1 MDNNLQQDL
10 LKRGYKRLR
19 HLTYGG
25 DVAQDIT
32 HEAFLKLLK
41 LEADK
46 GLPSDK
52 TGLRKLWNTILRN
65 TFIDWYNKNRRSK
78 PSFSMVSFEDSDG
91 NPVDIADVYAAPEP
105 LLISARNYDKA
116 DCRHRSAGADGF
128 ARAVNRL
135 PHRQQLVFNLRHIE
149 GLSVKET
156 AFVLD
161 IAKSTVKVHDFRARA
176 ALRKSW
182 GQVKLE
188 RENDGT
194 VASMIPIE
202 ITQHV
207 CWLPATAPALALQK
221 PTRE

>member
-10 LKRGYKRLR
+10 LERGYKRLR

-32 HEAFLKLLK
+32 HEAFIKLLK

-52 TGLRKLWNTILRN
+52 IGQRKLWNTILRN
-65 TFIDWYNKNRRSK
+65 TFIDWYNKNRRSE
-78 PSFSMVSFEDSDG
+78 PSFSIVSFEDSDG

-105 LLISARNYDKA
+105 LLISARTYDK
-116 DCRHRSAGADGF
+116 ADGF

-161 IAKSTVKVHDFRARA
+161 IAKSTVEVHDFRARA
-176 ALRKSW
+176 ALRKSLW
-182 GQVKLE
+182 P
-188 RENDGT
+188 D
-194 VASMIPIE
+194 
-202 ITQHV
+202 
-207 CWLPATAPALALQK
+207 ALARAAAEGASK
-221 PTRE
+221 CARVSSARIAD

>member
-10 LKRGYKRLR
+10 LEAGYKRLR
-19 HLTYGG
+19 QLTYGG

-32 HEAFLKLLK
+32 HEAFIKLLK

-52 TGLRKLWNTILRN
+52 IGLRKLWNTILRN
-65 TFIDWYNKNRRSK
+65 TFIDWYRKSRRSE
-78 PSFSMVSFEDSDG
+78 PSFSMVSSCLTGFEDSDG

-105 LLISARNYDKA
+105 LLISARNYDK
-116 DCRHRSAGADGF
+116 ADGF

-188 RENDGT
+188 KGKMMER
-194 VASMIPIE
+194 
-202 ITQHV
+202 
-207 CWLPATAPALALQK
+207 LLL
-221 PTRE
+221 